1 MHAVSLDSTIFS
13 AHAYDEHILE
23 GSSSFIPHSLYQ
35 KIDIDRVL
43 CWNEAEEGSGKTVF
57 KAWEDRMDR
66 DKTVESDVDP
76 ELLFHIP
83 FVHLSPFLFPMIVA
97 YYTSISYPC
106 LFLCLLKYSG
116 TSE

>member
-57 KAWEDRMDR
+57 CAFI
-66 DKTVESDVDP
+66 
-76 ELLFHIP
+76 FHI
-83 FVHLSPFLFPMIVA
+83 
-97 YYTSISYPC
+97 
-106 LFLCLLKYSG
+106 LLPHSL
-116 TSE
+116 